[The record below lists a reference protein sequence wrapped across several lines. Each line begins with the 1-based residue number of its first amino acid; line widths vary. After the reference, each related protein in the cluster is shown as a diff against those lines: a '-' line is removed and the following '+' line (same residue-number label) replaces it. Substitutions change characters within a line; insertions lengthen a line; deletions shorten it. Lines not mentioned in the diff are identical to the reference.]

1 MRLLILGGPRFLGDH
16 LLTAARARG
25 HEVTLFHR
33 GRHSTATADA
43 ETILGD
49 RNADLA
55 KLRGRTW
62 DAAIDTCGYHPR
74 AVRAS
79 AEALSAAVERY
90 IFISSVSVYSDAL
103 DESAPLETLSAEELR
118 QADAIDVTGTVSAAT
133 YGKLYGP
140 LKALCERVA
149 EEVLPG
155 RVLSIRPGVIAGPR
169 DYTDRLTYWAVRV
182 ARGGEVLA
190 PEPPDRSVQLIDA
203 RDLSEWIVAMAEAR
217 ATGIYNA
224 AGPPVTMADLLES
237 CRAASGSDASWTWV
251 SEPFLLTERV
261 TPWTELPLWLPAE
274 ASQRRPALT
283 ILSARKA
290 VERGLRFRPLHDTI
304 AATLQWFS
312 EERRELR
319 AGLTAE
325 REWELL
331 RSWHAST
338 G

>member
-1 MRLLILGGPRFLGDH
+1 MRLLILGGPRFLGYH

-33 GRHSTATADA
+33 GRHATTTEV

-62 DAAIDTCGYHPR
+62 DVAIDTCGYHPR

-79 AEALSAAVERY
+79 AEALAAAVERY
-90 IFISSVSVYSDAL
+90 LFISSVSVYSDGI

-118 QADAIDVTGTVSAAT
+118 QADAIDASGTVSAVT

-140 LKALCERVA
+140 LKALCERAA

-155 RVLSIRPGVIAGPR
+155 RVLNIRPGVIAGPR

-190 PEPPDRSVQLIDA
+190 PEPPDRPVQLIDA

-217 ATGIYNA
+217 ATGVYNA
-224 AGPPVTMADLLES
+224 AGPPVTMADLLET
-237 CRAASGSDASWTWV
+237 CRTVSGSDASWTWV
-251 SEPFLLTERV
+251 SERFLLAERV

-274 ASQRRPALT
+274 ASQRRTALT
-283 ILSARKA
+283 ALSAQKA
-290 VERGLRFRPLHDTI
+290 IAAGLCFRPLHDTV
-304 AATLQWFS
+304 AATLQWFA
-312 EERRELR
+312 EEPRELR
-319 AGLTAE
+319 AGLTPE
-325 REWELL
+325 RERELL
-331 RSWHAST
+331 RSWHAWT